1 MGSRTHLDIMG
12 TLGRTFKMIRT
23 SVILLLVT
31 VLLPEIF
38 CGDSSQDLASELG
51 DEFNDVLEKLGI
63 TKESLGEI
71 NTKNKVTEFVANMQN
86 MIKEMSEDQQASIK
100 TKATEFFAKIQ
111 NKFNPDQQASSS
123 GDQQASSS
131 GERGMSLYCGVLL
144 ALVIFFK

>member
-1 MGSRTHLDIMG
+1 MG

-86 MIKEMSEDQQASIK
+86 KIKEMSEDQQASIK

-144 ALVIFFK
+144 LLVIFFK

>member
-71 NTKNKVTEFVANMQN
+71 NTKNKVTEF
-86 MIKEMSEDQQASIK
+86 
-100 TKATEFFAKIQ
+100 FAKIQ

>member
-1 MGSRTHLDIMG
+1 
-12 TLGRTFKMIRT
+12 MIRT

-71 NTKNKVTEFVANMQN
+71 NTKNK
-86 MIKEMSEDQQASIK
+86 
-100 TKATEFFAKIQ
+100 ATEFFAKIQ

-131 GERGMSLYCGVLL
+131 GDQQASGSGERGMSLYCGVLL
-144 ALVIFFK
+144 LLVIFFK

>member
-1 MGSRTHLDIMG
+1 MG

-86 MIKEMSEDQQASIK
+86 KIKEMSA
-100 TKATEFFAKIQ
+100 
-111 NKFNPDQQASSS
+111 DQQASSS

-144 ALVIFFK
+144 ALV